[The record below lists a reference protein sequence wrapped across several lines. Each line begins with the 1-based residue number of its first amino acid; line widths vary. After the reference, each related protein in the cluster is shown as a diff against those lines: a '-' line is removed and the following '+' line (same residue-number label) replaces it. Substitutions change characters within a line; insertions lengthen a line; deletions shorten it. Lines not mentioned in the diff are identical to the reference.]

1 MSAMDVLALIAGLA
15 MLGLMTWVLLE
26 PERF

>member
-15 MLGLMTWVLLE
+15 ILCLMTWVLLN